1 MIEFYKNTSGVTMEI
16 DDLEALVERNLIDCV
31 VEVIVAL
38 DDLKID
44 NGTGQDILQDLIH
57 RINKKDTE

>member
-1 MIEFYKNTSGVTMEI
+1 MEI